1 MSRIY
6 GAATGDPRL
15 SINYTPSTV
24 VREARKCAK
33 IGEKL
38 LVITA
43 SFNGIKNDN
52 AHSRL
57 VIIYRD
63 TSYRMTVYDPLVP
76 LEVSPGSIEKIIAK
90 KLNIRY
96 ADIASGTQKLGERT
110 SWHAR
115 VTAFP

>member
-6 GAATGDPRL
+6 VAATGDPRL
-15 SINYTPSTV
+15 SMHCTPSTV

-57 VIIYRD
+57 VII
-63 TSYRMTVYDPLVP
+63 P
-76 LEVSPGSIEKIIAK
+76 PGSIEKIIAK
-90 KLNIRY
+90 KLYIRY

-110 SWHAR
+110 CVINSLKKAIEIM
-115 VTAFP
+115 AG